1 MIQMDELIQWIR
13 ANKVWLFS
21 GIGIFVFAG
30 LIGLVRFFI
39 ARRRIDPNK
48 VAQFMREGQDLRAR
62 LNEEPLPIQEHNDWV
77 DRMVSYFKHHK
88 GRAYE
93 ARLSDFSGMTFYGD
107 GSERSRMSTSIEGR
121 VRRLHEFVSE
131 LGSK

>member
-1 MIQMDELIQWIR
+1 MDELIQWIR
-13 ANKVWLFS
+13 ANKEWLFS

-48 VAQFMREGQDLRAR
+48 VAQFIREGQDLRAR

-77 DRMVSYFKHHK
+77 DRMVSYFKQYK
-88 GRAYE
+88 GHAYVV
-93 ARLSDFSGMTFYGD
+93 RLSDFSGMTFHGD
-107 GSERSRMSTSIEGR
+107 GSARSKMSMLIDGR
-121 VRRLHEFVSE
+121 IRRLNEFISE
-131 LGSK
+131 LAPK